1 MQIHYVTANPS
12 GNITLFVLDPI
23 PPEQRKVV
31 NRFLLE
37 MEPTAE
43 QVGCFAVAGNHTT
56 VTMMGGEFCG
66 NASRSSAAYA
76 LLLQNKDQG
85 DFMVSCSG
93 CSEALPARAKKIKDR
108 TYETVIKLQPPLK
121 TGTIPLSYERESV
134 ECQLIS
140 LPGIDHYIYFT
151 PNLDYVDKEQLF
163 QSLQREVSRWA
174 EPDAYGLMLVD
185 PGSLEVIPA
194 VYVCKTGT
202 LYWENSCG
210 SGAASV
216 AAALA
221 LRQGRSLEV
230 ELTMPG
236 GKLTAGADIQDGK
249 VVSLHLGGL
258 VEFGEEKTAEL
269 K

>member
-1 MQIHYVTANPS
+1 M
-12 GNITLFVLDPI
+12 
-23 PPEQRKVV
+23 
-31 NRFLLE
+31 
-37 MEPTAE
+37 
-43 QVGCFAVAGNHTT
+43 
-56 VTMMGGEFCG
+56 
-66 NASRSSAAYA
+66 
-76 LLLQNKDQG
+76 
-85 DFMVSCSG
+85 
-93 CSEALPARAKKIKDR
+93 
-108 TYETVIKLQPPLK
+108 
-121 TGTIPLSYERESV
+121 
-134 ECQLIS
+134 
-140 LPGIDHYIYFT
+140 
-151 PNLDYVDKEQLF
+151 
-163 QSLQREVSRWA
+163 A
-174 EPDAYGLMLVD
+174 EPEAYGLMLVD

-230 ELTMPG
+230 ELSMPG